1 MAGYQLD
8 KLTVLVADDSET
20 IRQLLSTVLR
30 TLGIGKIVAVE
41 DGTAAL
47 EVLRQREIDLLIADL
62 AMKPMDGIT
71 LLKAIRTNPESPNQ
85 TLPVILMTAHS
96 ERHLIEAARDAGVT
110 EAVAKPVSARALWQ
124 RIEAVLERPRAF
136 IRCATYVGP
145 DRRRR
150 SDPNYAGPERRVSDP
165 DIWKL

>member
-30 TLGIGKIVAVE
+30 TLGIGKIVAVD
-41 DGTAAL
+41 DGSAAL
-47 EVLRQREIDLLIADL
+47 EVLRKREIDILIADL

-71 LLKAIRTNPESPNQ
+71 LLKAIRGPDSPNQ

-110 EAVAKPVSARALWQ
+110 EAVAKPISARALWQ
-124 RIEAVLERPRAF
+124 RIEAVLERPRDF

-150 SDPNYAGPERRVSDP
+150 ADPNYAGPERRVSDP

>member
-1 MAGYQLD
+1 M
-8 KLTVLVADDSET
+8 
-20 IRQLLSTVLR
+20 
-30 TLGIGKIVAVE
+30 
-41 DGTAAL
+41 
-47 EVLRQREIDLLIADL
+47 
-62 AMKPMDGIT
+62 
-71 LLKAIRTNPESPNQ
+71 
-85 TLPVILMTAHS
+85 
-96 ERHLIEAARDAGVT
+96 
-110 EAVAKPVSARALWQ
+110 AKPVSARALWQ

>member
-8 KLTVLVADDSET
+8 KLTVLIADDSES
-20 IRQLLSTVLR
+20 IRQLLTTVLR
-30 TLGIGKIVAVE
+30 TLGIGQIVAVE
-41 DGTAAL
+41 DGRAAL
-47 EVLRQREIDLLIADL
+47 EVLRKREVDILIADL
-62 AMKPMDGIT
+62 AMKPMDGIS
-71 LLKAIRTNPESPNQ
+71 LVKAIRSGPDSPKP

-110 EAVAKPVSARALWQ
+110 EAVAKPVSARSLWA
-124 RIEAVLERPRAF
+124 RIEAVLERPRDF

-150 SDPNYAGPERRVSDP
+150 ADPNYAGPERRVSDP